1 MTYRFQLFFNAPRKG
16 DPQFTPQWHIFATH
30 GNINQKG
37 FHAITPLDSI
47 ESEIDFRIDE
57 LVKELE
63 EIRKKVKSKYKIWNE
78 ENR

>member
-16 DPQFTPQWHIFATH
+16 DPSFTPRWHIYATH

-47 ESEIDFRIDE
+47 ESEIDEQINK
-57 LVKELE
+57 LIKELE
-63 EIRKKVKSKYKIWNE
+63 ELRIKVKRKYKNWKK
-78 ENR
+78 